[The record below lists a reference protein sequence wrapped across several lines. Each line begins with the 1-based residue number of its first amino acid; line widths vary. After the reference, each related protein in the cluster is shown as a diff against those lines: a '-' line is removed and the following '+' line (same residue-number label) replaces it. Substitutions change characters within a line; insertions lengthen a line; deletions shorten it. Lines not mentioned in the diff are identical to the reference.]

1 MEPVWFF
8 KPNPFFKA
16 SLYLSIEEFH
26 PLKFNVIT
34 YKEGLTG
41 VPTVA
46 QWVMNLTS
54 IHEDVGL
61 IPGLGGWVKD
71 PGVAM
76 SCSVGCR
83 YSLDLALL

>member
-1 MEPVWFF
+1 M
-8 KPNPFFKA
+8 
-16 SLYLSIEEFH
+16 
-26 PLKFNVIT
+26 
-34 YKEGLTG
+34 
-41 VPTVA
+41 A